1 MMGMK
6 LIRNMVSGLLFT
18 FAFIS
23 SAFALQYN
31 MSRGVTPISKE
42 IYGLHMTIFWICV
55 AIAVLVFGIMFY
67 SIFKHRKSKGA
78 VAANFHEHAQVE
90 FIWALIPFII
100 LVLMAIPAT
109 KVLMRMEDSSA
120 AVVNIKI
127 TGYQWRWKYEYLDQ
141 GISFF
146 SNLSTPQD
154 QIDGKAAKGQWY
166 LLEVD
171 KPLVLP
177 IHKKI
182 RFLVTSNDV
191 VHSWWVPAFGIKR
204 DAIPGFIHEA
214 WANIDKPG
222 IYRGQC
228 AELCGM
234 HHGFMPIVVIAK
246 TQAEYELWL
255 KEQGS
260 GAGHVDAKPQ
270 ILSKTELM
278 KKGEATYKTTCA
290 VCHKPEGI
298 GMPPAFPSLLGSK
311 ITIGSVSKHIDI
323 VLHGVKGSAM
333 QAFAS
338 QLSDEDIAAVV
349 TYERNA
355 WGNDNQQ
362 KWGKAAGGIVQPSDV
377 KAARESSQ

>member
-1 MMGMK
+1 M
-6 LIRNMVSGLLFT
+6 
-18 FAFIS
+18 
-23 SAFALQYN
+23 QYN
-31 MSRGVTPISKE
+31 MLPGVTPISRE

-55 AIAVLVFGIMFY
+55 VIAILVFSVMFY
-67 SIFKHRKSKGA
+67 AIFKHRKSKGA

-90 FIWALIPFII
+90 FLWAFIPFVI

-127 TGYQWRWKYEYLDQ
+127 TGYQWRWKYEYLDK

-146 SNLSTPQD
+146 SNLSTSQE
-154 QIDGKAAKGQWY
+154 QIDGKVGKGEWY

-177 IHKKI
+177 IHKKV

-191 VHSWWVPAFGIKR
+191 VHSWWVPALGVKR
-204 DAIPGFIHEA
+204 DAIPGYIHEA

-246 TQAEYELWL
+246 TDAEYNQWL

-260 GAGHVDAKPQ
+260 SSGLTNKSKAEPQ
-270 ILSKTELM
+270 KVLSKAELIQ
-278 KKGEATYKTTCA
+278 KGENIYKTNCA
-290 VCHKPEGI
+290 VCHKPDGT
-298 GMPPAFPSLLGSK
+298 GMPPAFPALIGSK
-311 ITIGSVSKHIDI
+311 VVTGPISKHLAT
-323 VLHGVKGSAM
+323 VLNGVKGSAM
-333 QAFAS
+333 QAFGS
-338 QLSDEDIAAVV
+338 QLSDEDIAAVL
-349 TYERNA
+349 TYQRNS
-355 WGNDNQQ
+355 WGNDQQQ
-362 KWGKAAGGIVQPSDV
+362 KFGKSAGAVVQPADV
-377 KAARESSQ
+377 KAARGE